1 MLTSYPA
8 CFYKEKDGGFSVIFP
23 DLHHLATCGDN
34 LQEALTMATD
44 CLAGYLYECRLSK
57 KKVSAPSDLQKI
69 DLAAEYQ
76 DYADAFV
83 NIISV
88 DVEAYAREHFTKVV
102 KKTLTIPKILND
114 MAVEKGINF
123 SQLLQEALIKKM
135 RLNRKVLKGV

>member
-1 MLTSYPA
+1 
-8 CFYKEKDGGFSVIFP
+8 
-23 DLHHLATCGDN
+23 
-34 LQEALTMATD
+34 MATD

-57 KKVSAPSDLQKI
+57 KKVPAPSDLKKI

-83 NIISV
+83 NIVSV

-114 MAVEKGINF
+114 MAVEQDINF

-135 RLNRKVLKGV
+135 RLDRKVLQK